1 MTSLV
6 KENFMFKLLI
16 LSICSFFMFSCA
28 SPKLKDGHHVRKPQS
43 NEEEKEEKKLIEHRR
58 NSAIRNSIHAQ

>member
-1 MTSLV
+1 
-6 KENFMFKLLI
+6 
-16 LSICSFFMFSCA
+16 MFSCA